1 MVAYANRCACITLKG
16 RRCQKAFRF
25 VCNKV
30 RCCYI
35 HAYEYVSYAL
45 IIQAAYK
52 GYRMRKYVKLL
63 EKLPCDVQQKIL
75 YYVREPHYNAKRN
88 KSIQKILCK
97 KFEAMLGTPKAIC
110 GGFIMSNINV
120 FLGHYRARV
129 TAMNKAQFNEH
140 ILLIAHLYKLYTKYM
155 TIADTNYENALYYVS
170 NIVIKHIKE
179 CLYYYHH
186 LGEYSNSEILE
197 LNNNLARLQNNISAF
212 KSKYL
217 NLNINS

>member
-1 MVAYANRCACITLKG
+1 MVAYANRCASITLKG
-16 RRCQKAFRF
+16 RRCLKVFSF
-25 VCNKV
+25 VCNKT

-35 HAYEYVSYAL
+35 HAYAYVSYAL

-52 GYRMRKYVKLL
+52 GYRSRKYVKLL
-63 EKLPCDVQQKIL
+63 AKLPCDVQQKIL
-75 YYVREPHYNAKRN
+75 YYVREPYYNAKRN

-155 TIADTNYENALYYVS
+155 AIVDTNYENALYHVS